1 MQENFPM
8 RLRIMKGNKD
18 QIFILHYSN
27 IKIKKLRHSKLFEVN
42 YYK

>member
-1 MQENFPM
+1 M
-8 RLRIMKGNKD
+8 RLRIMKDNNA

-27 IKIKKLRHSKLFEVN
+27 IKNPKITAFETFEVN

>member
-1 MQENFPM
+1 M

-18 QIFILHYSN
+18 QNFILPYSN
-27 IKIKKLRHSKLFEVN
+27 IKNPKVTAFETFGVN

>member
-1 MQENFPM
+1 M

-27 IKIKKLRHSKLFEVN
+27 IKSKVTAFETFEVN

>member
-1 MQENFPM
+1 M
-8 RLRIMKGNKD
+8 RLRIMKYNKA

-27 IKIKKLRHSKLFEVN
+27 IKKSKVTAFETFGLN

>member
-1 MQENFPM
+1 M

-27 IKIKKLRHSKLFEVN
+27 IKNPKVTALANFAVN